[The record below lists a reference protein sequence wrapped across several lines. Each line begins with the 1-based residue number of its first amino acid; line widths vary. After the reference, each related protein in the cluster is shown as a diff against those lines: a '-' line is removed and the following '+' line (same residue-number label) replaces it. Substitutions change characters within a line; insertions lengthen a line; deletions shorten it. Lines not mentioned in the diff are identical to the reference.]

1 VKSAVI
7 ILLLTGCGLAA
18 QIPAFPP
25 PPDRATIAA
34 RYTNRMQMLQQ
45 RMRESL
51 AAGTNAAALA
61 TATNVPGAIPGT
73 NASAP
78 AAVAPNRPAALPLPR
93 SEGLATPGGPPATI
107 PPPTLG
113 PAATITPATT
123 AAAPTA
129 VASPPG
135 ATNALEGPLE
145 PGIIDFRSADLNQ
158 VLDIYSMMVNRTIL
172 RPATLP
178 APAITLT
185 THGQLTVR
193 EGIQALDAVL
203 ALNGITMVNMGD
215 KFVKAVPEAQGN
227 SAGAR
232 FDTNGAAQLPEMGQY
247 ITHVVQ
253 LKYSKPSELMAVLQP
268 FIKIPNAIL
277 PVDSSQML
285 VLRDYTENVK
295 RMLELIKEIDVAV
308 PSEYVSEVIPIKYA
322 KSSDIAGA
330 LNSLSSGGGG
340 TTMGGGATTSP
351 RTSRSFGTSRTGTMG
366 GFQGQQGFPGMN
378 PTMSGQATATPAQ
391 TGTSFSQRLQNIIS
405 RASQA
410 GEIQVLGQTKII
422 SDERTNSL
430 LVYATKED
438 MKTIKDI
445 VAKLD
450 TVLPQVLIEAAFISV
465 TLNGSHDLGIS
476 YLQHPQNV
484 GNWTGVG
491 GVNNNNFIPPGT
503 FGSGTNSFPSG
514 FTYLMSFGQDLDV
527 TLTAAASSSR
537 AKILQTPRIQTS
549 HNEPATLFVGQSRP
563 YPTSSYY
570 GGGAYGG
577 YSSIQ
582 QLQIGVT
589 LEVTPLINPDGL
601 VVMDIHTKID
611 SFEGNVTIQNVGD
624 VPITSEKEAASKI
637 SVKDHDT
644 IILGGLIETDKNKS
658 KSGVPLLMDIPVLGY
673 LFRASHADETRTEL
687 IALIRPTVLPTPEIA
702 ALAATAEKNKMPGVR
717 GMEKEV
723 REDEQRRIKQADKE
737 DQSDKFNPWSTTGKP

>member
-1 VKSAVI
+1 MKSVVI
-7 ILLLTGCGLAA
+7 TLLLTGCSLAA
-18 QIPAFPP
+18 QVPAFPA
-25 PPDRATIAA
+25 PPDRATVLSNRQERLRQQMRDALAA
-34 RYTNRMQMLQQ
+34 RTN
-45 RMRESL
+45 SPTL
-51 AAGTNAAALA
+51 ASATNVPALVPGTNAA
-61 TATNVPGAIPGT
+61 VR
-73 NASAP
+73 
-78 AAVAPNRPAALPLPR
+78 AAVPANPTT
-93 SEGLATPGGPPATI
+93 S
-107 PPPTLG
+107 PPPPIG
-113 PAATITPATT
+113 PAATITPANATQAPGT
-123 AAAPTA
+123 ASAK
-129 VASPPG
+129 PG
-135 ATNALEGPLE
+135 ATNALEQPLE
-145 PGIIDFRSADLNQ
+145 AGLIDFRSADLNQ

-172 RPATLP
+172 RPSTLP

-185 THGQLTVR
+185 TRGQLTVR

-232 FDTNGAAQLPEMGQY
+232 FDTNNASLLPEMGQY

-253 LKYSKPSELMAVLQP
+253 VKYAKPSELMAVLQP

-277 PVDSSQML
+277 PVDSSMML

-308 PSEYVSEVIPIKYA
+308 PSEFVSEVIPIKYA

-330 LNSLSSGGGG
+330 LNSLSAGGGG
-340 TTMGGGATTSP
+340 TTMGGGGTTGT
-351 RTSRSFGTSRTGTMG
+351 RTSRTSGIGRTGTTG
-366 GFQGQQGFPGMN
+366 GYPGQQGIPGMN
-378 PTMSGQATATPAQ
+378 PMMSGQAATTPAQ
-391 TGTSFSQRLQNIIS
+391 PGTSFSQRLQNIIS
-405 RASQA
+405 RASRE
-410 GEIQVLGQTKII
+410 GEFQVLGQTKII
-422 SDERTNSL
+422 SDERTKSL
-430 LVYATKED
+430 LVYASKED
-438 MKTIKDI
+438 MKQIKEI
-445 VAKLD
+445 VSKLD
-450 TVLPQVLIEAAFISV
+450 TVLPQVLIEAALISV

-476 YLQHPQNV
+476 YLQHPQSA

-491 GVNNNNFIPPGT
+491 GINNNNFIPPGS

-514 FTYLMSFGQDLDV
+514 FSYLMSFGQDLDV
-527 TLTAAASSSR
+527 TLTAAAASSR

-637 SVKDHDT
+637 SVRDHDT
-644 IILGGLIETDKNKS
+644 IILGGLIETDKNKNA
-658 KSGVPLLMDIPVLGY
+658 SGVPLLMDIPVLGA
-673 LFRASHADETRTEL
+673 LFRSSHADETRTEL
-687 IALIRPTVLPTPEIA
+687 IALIRPTVLPTPEVA
-702 ALAATAEKNKMPGVR
+702 ALAATAVKNKMPGVR
-717 GMEKEV
+717 GMETEV
-723 REDEQRRIKQADKE
+723 RDEEQRRIKQADKE
-737 DQSDKFNPWSTTGKP
+737 DQSGKSDPWSTLDKP